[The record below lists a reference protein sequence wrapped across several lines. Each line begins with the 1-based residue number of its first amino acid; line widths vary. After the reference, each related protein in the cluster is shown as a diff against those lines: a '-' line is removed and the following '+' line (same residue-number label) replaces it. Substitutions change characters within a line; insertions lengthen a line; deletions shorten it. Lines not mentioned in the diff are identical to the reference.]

1 MCVLKR
7 KRERGERVTV
17 CTCVR
22 ERGRKK
28 DLNVRFI
35 QPVFVPQEINARSEV
50 LRMERELQMARG
62 RLEKLHQRRYQ
73 TDSETEQS
81 G

>member
-1 MCVLKR
+1 
-7 KRERGERVTV
+7 
-17 CTCVR
+17 
-22 ERGRKK
+22 
-28 DLNVRFI
+28 
-35 QPVFVPQEINARSEV
+35 VFDSSTPKLTIFFFVFQEINARSEV

>member
-1 MCVLKR
+1 MKKINLK
-7 KRERGERVTV
+7 
-17 CTCVR
+17 
-22 ERGRKK
+22 
-28 DLNVRFI
+28 DYFI
-35 QPVFVPQEINARSEV
+35 TNYNFKEINARSEV